1 VDSALSA
8 PFAKTGLD
16 VRSPSVA
23 AQQLLAV
30 MAGLRAADSG
40 RFFSY
45 EGEELPW

>member
-1 VDSALSA
+1 
-8 PFAKTGLD
+8 
-16 VRSPSVA
+16 VA

-45 EGEELPW
+45 EGEQLPW